1 MCNSTMLKHTTQIFI
16 FHMASCN
23 KYIGH
28 INAEMYTDECQTAS
42 KNIQTSND
50 FTV

>member
-1 MCNSTMLKHTTQIFI
+1 
-16 FHMASCN
+16 MARCN

-28 INAEMYTDECQTAS
+28 HAEMYTDECQTAS
-42 KNIQTSND
+42 KNMQKSND